1 MTLNLSE
8 NVLQKRVFK
17 QQILDLHI
25 KEFML
30 GQTKN
35 YLSKDKNAIDVGAAT
50 GMYTSF
56 LLKTLKKFTHLKLC
70 HLSINN

>member
-8 NVLQKRVFK
+8 NVLSKRVFK

-35 YLSKDKNAIDVGAAT
+35 YLSKE
-50 GMYTSF
+50 
-56 LLKTLKKFTHLKLC
+56 KKMRT
-70 HLSINN
+70 